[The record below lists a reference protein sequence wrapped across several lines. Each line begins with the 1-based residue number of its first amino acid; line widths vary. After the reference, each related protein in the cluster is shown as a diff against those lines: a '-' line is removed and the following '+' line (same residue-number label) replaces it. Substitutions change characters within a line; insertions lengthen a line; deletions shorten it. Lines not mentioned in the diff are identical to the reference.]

1 MTMMKCGH
9 SANGK
14 RKIGNIWT
22 DCCLICIGLDPKAKI
37 IDEAPPDLNERKARC
52 SYFDS
57 IPKGRNHESNYGC
70 RRGIFLKTKLLSEDL
85 TVDIGNRT
93 FVKKSIPEAQELI
106 KEQLV
111 KLNEVKGELN
121 YSLDKVGEEMMKIME
136 EGKK

>member
-1 MTMMKCGH
+1 MEENQQELIFKLSMYEQQIQQLQQQLQAVEQGIVEMSSLSHGLGELVGSVDKEIM
-9 SANGK
+9 AP
-14 RKIGNIWT
+14 IG
-22 DCCLICIGLDPKAKI
+22 
-37 IDEAPPDLNERKARC
+37 
-52 SYFDS
+52 
-57 IPKGRNHESNYGC
+57 
-70 RRGIFLKTKLLSEDL
+70 RGIFLKTKLLSEDL

>member
-70 RRGIFLKTKLLSEDL
+70 KRGNPCLCEQSSSDKLPFFEHKP
-85 TVDIGNRT
+85 N
-93 FVKKSIPEAQELI
+93 
-106 KEQLV
+106 
-111 KLNEVKGELN
+111 NE
-121 YSLDKVGEEMMKIME
+121 YDKFYCGCW
-136 EGKK
+136 GWD